1 MRRLLLTVTTVLNLS
16 THPEL
21 NFLSAKQPSSFVS
34 HLGLK
39 ERLQFS
45 IQHQLPFCICVVFSQ
60 FDQTRRDKTKQK
72 FRFTECWKSIY
83 VHADRSSGQQV
94 PLYYNG
100 NFLVFLRLVFF
111 PLFMEAA
118 QLTALSVPQLISL
131 LLALVCEITRRLN
144 TPIELGATIGE
155 AEDVNIDMPAAET
168 PSTSTSHPWQT
179 TTPVPGTP
187 TGPAPQSQCLY
198 ICGVADCDML
208 CAAQCHHGYHRCD
221 HHWWG

>member
-72 FRFTECWKSIY
+72 FRFTECWKSIM
-83 VHADRSSGQQV
+83 S
-94 PLYYNG
+94 
-100 NFLVFLRLVFF
+100 
-111 PLFMEAA
+111 
-118 QLTALSVPQLISL
+118 
-131 LLALVCEITRRLN
+131 
-144 TPIELGATIGE
+144 TPIVQVDNKFHCITTGKLFSFFETSVFPFVHGGRATDR
-155 AEDVNIDMPAAET
+155 ALRSPVNFAIA
-168 PSTSTSHPWQT
+168 
-179 TTPVPGTP
+179 GF
-187 TGPAPQSQCLY
+187 
-198 ICGVADCDML
+198 GV
-208 CAAQCHHGYHRCD
+208 
-221 HHWWG
+221 